1 MSTAAPTKS
10 RYEGSVAVVTGGASG
25 IGRAIVERL
34 LAEGAYVVAGDVNGD
49 ALSALAGEHGER
61 LRVVKAD
68 VTDEAQVEA
77 LAQEAVDFRG
87 RLDLAFNVA
96 GIGPAGTILGQRT
109 EDWRRVLDVCLTGLM
124 LSIRHEAARMAR
136 HAGGG
141 AIVNVTSL
149 NSTVPMYGGSAYC
162 SAKAGADMLTRCA
175 ALELADQHV
184 RVCAVA
190 PGLTQTPLTS
200 PLMDIPGMEAAFLD
214 RIPLATQ
221 AKPEDIAAAALFLA
235 SPDASYITGTVLQ
248 VDGGWNTT
256 GYPSL
261 KPLFG

>member
-1 MSTAAPTKS
+1 
-10 RYEGSVAVVTGGASG
+10 
-25 IGRAIVERL
+25 
-34 LAEGAYVVAGDVNGD
+34 
-49 ALSALAGEHGER
+49 
-61 LRVVKAD
+61 
-68 VTDEAQVEA
+68 
-77 LAQEAVDFRG
+77 
-87 RLDLAFNVA
+87 
-96 GIGPAGTILGQRT
+96 
-109 EDWRRVLDVCLTGLM
+109 
-124 LSIRHEAARMAR
+124 
-136 HAGGG
+136 
-141 AIVNVTSL
+141 
-149 NSTVPMYGGSAYC
+149 MYGGSAYC

-190 PGLTQTPLTS
+190 PGLTRTPLTS
-200 PLMDIPGMEAAFLD
+200 PLMSIPGMEAAFLD